1 MTEKVILVDE
11 DDNKIGTE
19 EKLKA
24 HQDGGKLHRCF
35 SIFIFNDKGE
45 LMLQKR
51 AEQKYHCPDLW
62 TNTCCSH
69 PRPGEPLEEA
79 AHRRIK
85 EEMGFDCPMEE
96 KFTFT
101 YKADFEN
108 GLTEHEYDHVY
119 IGKYN
124 GEPDPNPEEAGDW
137 KWIKPKKLNQD
148 IEKNPERYTPWF
160 KKALDKALNHIP
172 E

>member
-11 DDNKIGTE
+11 DDNRIGTE

-35 SIFIFNDKGE
+35 SIFIFNDDGE

-51 AEQKYHCPDLW
+51 AEDKYHCGGLW

-69 PRPGEPLEEA
+69 PRPSETVEEA
-79 AHRRIK
+79 VHRRIK

-96 KFTFT
+96 AFTFT

-108 GLTEHEYDHVY
+108 GLTEHELDHVY
-119 IGKYN
+119 IGRYN
-124 GEPDPNPEEAGDW
+124 GEPDPNSEEAGDW
-137 KWIKPKKLNQD
+137 KWIETDELKQD
-148 IEKNPERYTPWF
+148 IEENPNKYTPWL
-160 KKALDKALNHIP
+160 KIALDKALNYIDT
-172 E
+172 